1 MTIPP
6 ATILADPSNQAIRLR
21 GVHKSFGKGK
31 TVVHALR
38 GVDLD
43 VDANQ
48 LVMLVGPSGCGKT
61 TLISVISGVL
71 DADRGS
77 IDVFGTDWSALSP
90 GAKAR
95 KRSEMVGFV
104 FQQFNLIPTLTVQQN
119 VAVPLLLG
127 GGSYADAMKRA
138 AEALHW
144 VNLGDRVLS
153 LPSQLSGGQQ
163 QRVAIARALVTHPR
177 LLVCDEPT
185 ANLDGRTGQR
195 IMDLIRA
202 LSRPDEKD
210 ERARCVIVV
219 THDARIFHYAD
230 RIIEMEDGRLKDKP
244 SGHVLEESRHVPH
257 YDHHHG
263 RPPTTG

>member
-1 MTIPP
+1 VQP
-6 ATILADPSNQAIRLR
+6 AGAECVIQLR
-21 GVHKSFGKGK
+21 GIHKSFGRGK

-43 VDANQ
+43 VSANQ

-71 DADRGS
+71 DADRGQ
-77 IDVFGTDWSALSP
+77 INVFGTDWSKLSS
-90 GAKAR
+90 GAKAA
-95 KRSEMVGFV
+95 KRSELVGFI

-119 VAVPLLLG
+119 IAVPLLLAG
-127 GGSYADAMKRA
+127 VPYAAAMPRA
-138 AEALHW
+138 AEALGW
-144 VNLGDRVLS
+144 VSLAERVRAM
-153 LPSQLSGGQQ
+153 PSELSGGQQ
-163 QRVAIARALVTHPR
+163 QRVAIARALVTRPR

-202 LSRPDEKD
+202 SAHPDQGDKQS
-210 ERARCVIVV
+210 RCVIVV

-230 RIIEMEDGRLKDKP
+230 RIIEMEDGRLNNRP
-244 SGHVLEESRHVPH
+244 TTHVLAEMTALPH
-257 YDHHHG
+257 YD
-263 RPPTTG
+263 PSIPQEPA